1 MDGGAVRVMIEQ
13 SPEVLRFYHF
23 KELACDATIA
33 AMFLILYDT
42 GEFFFDTFFYFEALM
57 LGTRYSIV
65 LTMGQ
70 EVRPI

>member
-1 MDGGAVRVMIEQ
+1 MIEQ

-42 GEFFFDTFFYFEALM
+42 
-57 LGTRYSIV
+57 V

-70 EVRPI
+70 EIDLVWRSAWSPPKFVYIMNRYSSILFATSYLLG